1 MIDRAWSHGGVSALM
16 ILRAV
21 LACYCTAKR
30 YLPDRAVQHD
40 GLISVLAIFARRAHS
55 ALSLSCSRICS
66 RLAFNLIVKAS
77 LWIRAR
83 EACRAPCAPGGHGVH
98 ILAQTALHNVF
109 ALLIQA
115 SEAHRAHCARCSSFI
130 RVGANGA
137 LSFILVNPWALV
149 ASGALLAV
157 ALTFQRV
164 KASRALL
171 HVLVAFGRAVVAGRT
186 FLKNERAKAY
196 IALLMELVSELSA
209 RTGYRGLSY
218 IENGALKAI
227 WAWFTARLSNVI
239 LISPDRARQRLRQW

>member
-1 MIDRAWSHGGVSALM
+1 M

-21 LACYCTAKR
+21 LACYCTAER
-30 YLPDRAVQHD
+30 YLPNRAVQND
-40 GLISVLAIFARRAHS
+40 SLISVLAILARRAHS

-66 RLAFNLIVKAS
+66 RLAFDLIVKAS

-83 EACRAPCAPGGHGVH
+83 EACRAPCAPGGHGVY
-98 ILAQTALHNVF
+98 ILAQAALHYVF

-137 LSFILVNPWALV
+137 LSFILVNPWALE

-157 ALTFQRV
+157 ALAFQRV

-171 HVLVAFGRAVVAGRT
+171 HVLVALGRAVVAGRT
-186 FLKNERAKAY
+186 F
-196 IALLMELVSELSA
+196 IALLMELISELSA